1 MFYNY
6 FCKEKICDI
15 AGIFSPADDCIEQDL
30 TAKQFIPNVRYIF
43 KSFKNF

>member
-15 AGIFSPADDCIEQDL
+15 TGIFGPADNCIEQDL
-30 TAKQFIPNVRYIF
+30 TAKQFIANVTYSF
-43 KSFKNF
+43 KSS